1 MTVNIQKLY
10 EVFAMITLRG
20 AFTAMITPMKKDGS
34 VDYDGFRKLL
44 KFQLEEGINGIVP
57 LGTSGE
63 TPTLDEDEEQKLI
76 DIIMP
81 EVRSFEKAHNVKIP
95 VVLGAGSNNTRDAVR
110 YTERAKKAGADAA
123 LVVTPYYNK
132 PSAEGIYRHFEA
144 VSKVGIPVLVYNIQG
159 RTGKNIDTE
168 TLMRIAD
175 LPNIAGVKEASGNI
189 SQMMDVIAKIKPK
202 HPGFAVLSGDDGLTL
217 PLIAAGGD
225 GVVSV
230 VSNLNPKIVTEMVQA
245 ALKGDFEKAR
255 AIHYRL
261 LPFFKA
267 AFVDGNP
274 TSIKY
279 AMNVKGLP
287 AGSVRLPLVEVTDDA
302 KKTIEAALRAC
313 SL

>member
-1 MTVNIQKLY
+1 MHKNAIIRLNIQKLY

-81 EVRSFEKAHNVKIP
+81 EVRSFEKEHNVKIP

-144 VSKVGIPVLVYNIQG
+144 VSKVGIPILVYNIQE
-159 RTGKNIDTE
+159 RTSIRKRLCALQIF
-168 TLMRIAD
+168 R
-175 LPNIAGVKEASGNI
+175 
-189 SQMMDVIAKIKPK
+189 
-202 HPGFAVLSGDDGLTL
+202 TL
-217 PLIAAGGD
+217 PA
-225 GVVSV
+225 SR
-230 VSNLNPKIVTEMVQA
+230 KQA
-245 ALKGDFEKAR
+245 ETSAR
-255 AIHYRL
+255 
-261 LPFFKA
+261 
-267 AFVDGNP
+267 
-274 TSIKY
+274 
-279 AMNVKGLP
+279 
-287 AGSVRLPLVEVTDDA
+287 
-302 KKTIEAALRAC
+302 
-313 SL
+313 

>member
-1 MTVNIQKLY
+1 M
-10 EVFAMITLRG
+10 
-20 AFTAMITPMKKDGS
+20 
-34 VDYDGFRKLL
+34 
-44 KFQLEEGINGIVP
+44 
-57 LGTSGE
+57 
-63 TPTLDEDEEQKLI
+63 
-76 DIIMP
+76 
-81 EVRSFEKAHNVKIP
+81 
-95 VVLGAGSNNTRDAVR
+95 LGAGSNNTRDAVR